1 MPETQAFVFH
11 SAFLPPFRTYGLLPT
26 SEASPSPR
34 RMPKE
39 IAEAVS
45 ANVASFSAHT
55 TGGRIHFATDAKS
68 ICIKAKISGHREA
81 VEVQTAISRAG
92 IDLYT
97 QTPFGDLAYLTTFGY
112 PTHTDPMASDEGY
125 EKKLMQDGVMTDYV
139 LYLPL
144 YSAVYELSIGLPQ
157 GSRLAAP
164 RYEYRNDAPIVY
176 YGSSITHGA
185 SASRPGLTYEAI
197 ISRRYHLD
205 FVNLG
210 FAGSALA
217 EDAMIDYLASL
228 DEPSVF
234 VCDYDYNAP
243 TAEHYA
249 ATHEKLYQAVRA
261 AHPEL
266 PILIVTA
273 PVSSVTK
280 RADRR
285 RIAMQTYLNAVA
297 NGDERVFYLDG
308 ASMMADDFT
317 EDALIDYVHPT
328 DLGFRRMAYAIGN
341 AVDDMMRKFR
351 RYDR

>member
-1 MPETQAFVFH
+1 
-11 SAFLPPFRTYGLLPT
+11 
-26 SEASPSPR
+26 
-34 RMPKE
+34 
-39 IAEAVS
+39 
-45 ANVASFSAHT
+45 
-55 TGGRIHFATDAKS
+55 
-68 ICIKAKISGHREA
+68 
-81 VEVQTAISRAG
+81 
-92 IDLYT
+92 
-97 QTPFGDLAYLTTFGY
+97 
-112 PTHTDPMASDEGY
+112 
-125 EKKLMQDGVMTDYV
+125 
-139 LYLPL
+139 
-144 YSAVYELSIGLPQ
+144 
-157 GSRLAAP
+157 
-164 RYEYRNDAPIVY
+164 
-176 YGSSITHGA
+176 
-185 SASRPGLTYEAI
+185 
-197 ISRRYHLD
+197 
-205 FVNLG
+205 
-210 FAGSALA
+210 
-217 EDAMIDYLASL
+217 MIDYLASL